1 MQFFTALVS
10 SISNKEQFLINYHIQ
25 FRRLS
30 ILFLI
35 SVTLVSF
42 SSFYLL
48 PVAYS
53 QELSSYTSY
62 IVTQIGELS
71 WPSDIALDQE
81 GNVYVADTDNHRIQ
95 VFSSNGTFISGWGKY
110 GGIANGT
117 LISPE
122 GIAVDSSSGNVYVA
136 DTDNHRIQVFSSN
149 GTFISGWGKYGG
161 IAHGTLRFPEG
172 IAVDSSSGNVYVAD
186 TDNSRIQVFSN
197 NGTFI
202 SGWGKYDP
210 RALNGS
216 FSNPADI
223 ALDQEG
229 NVYVADT
236 AHNRIQVFSSN
247 GTFISGWG
255 KYGIA
260 NGTLK
265 YPEGIAIDPSSG
277 NVY

>member
-117 LISPE
+117 L
-122 GIAVDSSSGNVYVA
+122 
-136 DTDNHRIQVFSSN
+136 
-149 GTFISGWGKYGG
+149 
-161 IAHGTLRFPEG
+161 RFPEG